1 MTRDPDDHRSELLEY
16 AGRVAATDDEQT
28 VYEAMADT
36 ADRVLAFDSSV
47 VETESDGFLEVRAW
61 AGDEPVVDGIPAD
74 QGIAG
79 HTYRSGESER
89 VSDISDDPRV
99 ENAAE
104 SPHDS
109 VLSEPIGTVGVF
121 QAGRYEPDAFDDDD
135 VELAELLA
143 SHAAQAV
150 QRIRSQHELTESEA
164 RFRRLFEQAEDA
176 LVLYDVASDRSTDIV
191 YANDAAESLF
201 DRTERDLQGE
211 SLGELLDLDDRDELV
226 PDSEHEVETPL
237 TNRSPER
244 IVSVRVRP
252 FLRESG
258 PDAFAVIRDVT
269 ERRHRERTLT
279 RLHDATRH
287 MMAVEST
294 TSIADLV
301 VDAAER
307 LFELPYVGV
316 FVPRD
321 EKLHLVAHSEDVP
334 GEDLPVFEP
343 GESLAWEVFEDGEPR
358 MYEDVSDEPNAHNQD
373 TILRQEVIHPLGDH
387 GVLVVGASERDAFDR
402 ADRDLLRVLATN
414 SEAALDRAARIRMLS
429 RRESELRDERNR
441 LAALFENIPSPT
453 ASFVVE
459 DGSPIV
465 RSVNPAFER
474 VFGYSGDQLEGEP
487 IDDYVV
493 PMENED
499 APEHIVN
506 KLERGE
512 SFSGEVQRV
521 TANGPR
527 HFLLDVVPFR
537 LDEPHVH
544 GYAMYTDITDR
555 LKRERELKRQNDRL
569 DEFASIVSHDLRNP
583 LNVARGYL
591 ELASE
596 TGDDVHFRR
605 ADDAL
610 DRMNDIIDDV
620 QHSSEYSCDTIT
632 PMMHLRPEAQVWKQR
647 ALQLTDLM
655 RSLWAGRNERGFLQF
670 KSAFLNADEIDER
683 PRHACDTL
691 CHTRVTQPT
700 LLLWQRTGDEALG
713 ELFTDWMDTWVDATA
728 RAERGKPAGV
738 VPPAIHWPDGHVG
751 GVGDQWWYP
760 EIFPDREVSSP
771 FTWPGKMSNML
782 NTLLLTADMT
792 GDEKY
797 VEPIRSMARVWEK
810 HAGRSTSEHPEP
822 GSEAWCAQRMEDFL
836 PAVLAKYRVLAG
848 DTQFDAL
855 WRSDADG
862 YASYRFAGDRQA
874 LEEGLTENAEAF
886 RKNFPA
892 FTSEVCYTDRVL
904 SFDSN
909 YQKYYASEPLPRSR
923 PGLLYSAVTGDPGGA
938 GYFPMNAVRW
948 LTEPREIAALV
959 TEAGEERFAAELYHF
974 GEEPREMG
982 ARFYLLSPGT
992 YEATLERAADGST
1005 VEQRSMTVEGLS
1017 SQTAF
1022 ELPARE
1028 LCRLRLCRLRVRPR

>member
-109 VLSEPIGTVGVF
+109 VLSVPIGTVGVF

-252 FLRESG
+252 FLRKSG

-373 TILRQEVIHPLGDH
+373 TILRQEIIHPLGDH

-493 PMENED
+493 PMDNED

-610 DRMNDIIDDV
+610 DRMNDIIASVLTLAREGRSLDETEDVALADAAKRAWRNVDTADATLVLPNDRVAGNGDRTAVETIGGLVDDAEDTPAENATVLDADPSRLASLLENLFRNSIEHAGDDV
-620 QHSSEYSCDTIT
+620 TVS
-632 PMMHLRPEAQVWKQR
+632 V
-647 ALQLTDLM
+647 
-655 RSLWAGRNERGFLQF
+655 
-670 KSAFLNADEIDER
+670 
-683 PRHACDTL
+683 
-691 CHTRVTQPT
+691 QPT
-700 LLLWQRTGDEALG
+700 PEGFAVADDGPGIPAHRREDVLKSG
-713 ELFTDWMDTWVDATA
+713 ET
-728 RAERGKPAGV
+728 
-738 VPPAIHWPDGHVG
+738 
-751 GVGDQWWYP
+751 
-760 EIFPDREVSSP
+760 
-771 FTWPGKMSNML
+771 
-782 NTLLLTADMT
+782 TADDGT
-792 GDEKY
+792 GFGLAI
-797 VEPIRSMARVWEK
+797 VENI
-810 HAGRSTSEHPEP
+810 
-822 GSEAWCAQRMEDFL
+822 
-836 PAVLAKYRVLAG
+836 
-848 DTQFDAL
+848 
-855 WRSDADG
+855 
-862 YASYRFAGDRQA
+862 
-874 LEEGLTENAEAF
+874 AEAHGWTISV
-886 RKNFPA
+886 A
-892 FTSEVCYTDRVL
+892 ESTTS
-904 SFDSN
+904 
-909 YQKYYASEPLPRSR
+909 
-923 PGLLYSAVTGDPGGA
+923 GA
-938 GYFPMNAVRW
+938 KFV
-948 LTEPREIAALV
+948 
-959 TEAGEERFAAELYHF
+959 FA
-974 GEEPREMG
+974 
-982 ARFYLLSPGT
+982 T
-992 YEATLERAADGST
+992 
-1005 VEQRSMTVEGLS
+1005 
-1017 SQTAF
+1017 
-1022 ELPARE
+1022 
-1028 LCRLRLCRLRVRPR
+1028 

>member
-1 MTRDPDDHRSELLEY
+1 MT
-16 AGRVAATDDEQT
+16 DEQEQT
-28 VYEAMADT
+28 RRQFLVQAGALGVGGLLVPAT
-36 ADRVLAFDSSV
+36 ASSA
-47 VETESDGFLEVRAW
+47 SAL
-61 AGDEPVVDGIPAD
+61 
-74 QGIAG
+74 
-79 HTYRSGESER
+79 
-89 VSDISDDPRV
+89 
-99 ENAAE
+99 AAE
-104 SPHDS
+104 TGGRAA
-109 VLSEPIGTVGVF
+109 PI
-121 QAGRYEPDAFDDDD
+121 
-135 VELAELLA
+135 
-143 SHAAQAV
+143 
-150 QRIRSQHELTESEA
+150 
-164 RFRRLFEQAEDA
+164 
-176 LVLYDVASDRSTDIV
+176 
-191 YANDAAESLF
+191 
-201 DRTERDLQGE
+201 
-211 SLGELLDLDDRDELV
+211 
-226 PDSEHEVETPL
+226 
-237 TNRSPER
+237 
-244 IVSVRVRP
+244 
-252 FLRESG
+252 
-258 PDAFAVIRDVT
+258 
-269 ERRHRERTLT
+269 
-279 RLHDATRH
+279 
-287 MMAVEST
+287 
-294 TSIADLV
+294 
-301 VDAAER
+301 
-307 LFELPYVGV
+307 
-316 FVPRD
+316 
-321 EKLHLVAHSEDVP
+321 
-334 GEDLPVFEP
+334 
-343 GESLAWEVFEDGEPR
+343 
-358 MYEDVSDEPNAHNQD
+358 
-373 TILRQEVIHPLGDH
+373 
-387 GVLVVGASERDAFDR
+387 
-402 ADRDLLRVLATN
+402 RDLLRRAGNAEDEKTRYRLLKKL
-414 SEAALDRAARIRMLS
+414 SDQPDLDS
-429 RRESELRDERNR
+429 QLRDELDELLPIIHQWAFGREEA
-441 LAALFENIPSPT
+441 LA
-453 ASFVVE
+453 
-459 DGSPIV
+459 
-465 RSVNPAFER
+465 
-474 VFGYSGDQLEGEP
+474 
-487 IDDYVV
+487 
-493 PMENED
+493 
-499 APEHIVN
+499 
-506 KLERGE
+506 
-512 SFSGEVQRV
+512 
-521 TANGPR
+521 
-527 HFLLDVVPFR
+527 R
-537 LDEPHVH
+537 LDEKNTHRYLRFFNRKINPENNYPPRPQTRSPLYPIWALYRSRMLIWFVMDHNYIAEEGPESRGPWYGRARTLLREAQEAFPENRIISMYLGTDLPWPASRALQPDPQAPRWANLQREGLEKMTGVIH
-544 GYAMYTDITDR
+544 WWIDERQLPNGEYGGGWNDDCEMWRWQAPVLVGFEDPKLNEAQARFSRGMFDLPRMDAGYM
-555 LKRERELKRQNDRL
+555 
-569 DEFASIVSHDLRNP
+569 
-583 LNVARGYL
+583 G
-591 ELASE
+591 SE
-596 TGDDVHFRR
+596 D
-605 ADDAL
+605 
-610 DRMNDIIDDV
+610 DIIDDV

-647 ALQLTDLM
+647 ALQLTNLM

-1028 LCRLRLCRLRVRPR
+1028 LCRLRVRPR